1 MDETLHDLS
10 AAYALDALDADER
23 EAYEAHLAGCPSCQ
37 EEVAAFSGTAAELAF
52 AVEPVTP
59 PPALRGMILDAAR
72 AERPNVVPLRPRW
85 AAPATAIAA
94 VAACVA
100 VGLGIWNIALHQQ
113 LSQAHAQAVHR
124 VPVSGLPGSLVVSPN
139 GSAALVVFSMR
150 AAPAGKTYEAWV
162 LRDGKAIPAGLF
174 RGGPGAGFVPIE
186 GKVPKGSKVAVT
198 VEPASGSAQPTT
210 TPFAVSATV

>member
-1 MDETLHDLS
+1 MDETIHDLS

-23 EAYEAHLAGCPSCQ
+23 EAYEDHLAGCASCR
-37 EEVAAFSGTAAELAF
+37 EDVAAFSATAAELAF
-52 AVEPVTP
+52 AVEPGSP
-59 PPALRGMILDAAR
+59 PPALRGRILEAAR

-85 AAPATAIAA
+85 AAPAAAIAA

-100 VGLGIWNIALHQQ
+100 VGLGIWNVSLHNQ
-113 LSQAHAQAVHR
+113 LSSAHAQAVQH
-124 VPVSGLPGSLVVSPN
+124 VPVSGIPGSLVVSPS
-139 GSAALVVFSMR
+139 GSAALVVFSMPS
-150 AAPAGKTYEAWV
+150 APAGKIYEAWV

-174 RGGPGAGFVPIE
+174 QGGPGPGFVPIQ

-198 VEPASGSAQPTT
+198 VEPETGSAHPTT